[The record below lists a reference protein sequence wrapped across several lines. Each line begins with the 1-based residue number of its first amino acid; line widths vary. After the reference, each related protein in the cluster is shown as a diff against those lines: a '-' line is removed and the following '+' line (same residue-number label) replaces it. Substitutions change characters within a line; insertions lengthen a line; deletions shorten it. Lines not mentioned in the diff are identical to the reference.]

1 MRLLFGWV
9 ALGSSLHLTYDR
21 RIVYFDIHLCA
32 LGSMYIPPSFH
43 VTDPSTLFDFVERH
57 SFATLF
63 SQRENSP
70 TASHL
75 PFLLDRTN
83 GPHGR
88 LMGHMARA
96 NLHWQSA
103 TDQKVLVVFQG
114 PHAYISPTWYAA
126 QNVVPTWN
134 YVAVHATG
142 TLRLIEDRDRLYSVL
157 EQTVVRYEQSRPQP
171 WSMTDPE
178 PEFLERLITAIVGFE
193 IEVDAWEGKW
203 KLSQNHPL
211 ERREN
216 VVRTLQASSRTEDL
230 AVATLMAS
238 TMTTPSPQG

>member
-1 MRLLFGWV
+1 MRPLFCWV
-9 ALGSSLHLTYDR
+9 ALGSILYLTYCR
-21 RIVYFDIHLCA
+21 RTVYFEIRLCA

-63 SQRENSP
+63 SQGENAP

-75 PFLLDRTN
+75 PFLLDRNN
-83 GPHGR
+83 GPRGR
-88 LMGHMARA
+88 LVGHMARA

-103 TDQKVLVVFQG
+103 ANQKVLVVFQG
-114 PHAYISPTWYAA
+114 PHAYISPAWYAA

-157 EQTVVRYEQSRPQP
+157 EQTVARYEQSRPQP

-211 ERREN
+211 ERQKKVIDGLRQTGRSDE
-216 VVRTLQASSRTEDL
+216 L
-230 AVATLMAS
+230 AIANLMADS
-238 TMTTPSPQG
+238 QVCP